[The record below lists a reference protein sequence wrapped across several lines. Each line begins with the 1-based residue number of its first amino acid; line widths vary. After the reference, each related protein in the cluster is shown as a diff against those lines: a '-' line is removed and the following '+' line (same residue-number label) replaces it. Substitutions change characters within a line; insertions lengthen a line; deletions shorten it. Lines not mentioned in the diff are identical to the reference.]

1 MTEFSPES
9 RADAKLKRLPEEL
22 RRQIWLMRNPQDVED
37 KKFTM
42 DELVVWLRKEHQV
55 QTSTTAMHSFL
66 PWLDMWMRMDMAK
79 DRAAQASEEI
89 AKDPNSTPESVARV
103 GQMVFTSEM
112 VNQGN
117 VKAFVELERIRLQA
131 ISLEN
136 ENRKL
141 KLLESKAARLDELE
155 AKAKE
160 LKQGGGLSAETL
172 EMLEKQLKIL

>member
-1 MTEFSPES
+1 MDPLIHDF
-9 RADAKLKRLPEEL
+9 RADAKLKRLPEEV

-37 KKFTM
+37 KRFTLA
-42 DELVVWLRKEHQV
+42 ELVGWLRDEHKV
-55 QTSTTAMHSFL
+55 ESSITAFHYFL
-66 PWLDMWMRMDMAK
+66 PWLDMWMRMEIAK

-89 AKDPNSTPESVARV
+89 AKDPASSPESVARV

-141 KLLESKAARLDELE
+141 KLLEAKANRLDELE